1 MKSSINREQT
11 LEMNSLIDKWEN
23 QSLKEML
30 NLKERKINGR
40 KEEREINSPR
50 FSLKSI

>member
-11 LEMNSLIDKWEN
+11 LEMTSLIDKWES
-23 QSLKEML
+23 QSLKAKL

-40 KEEREINSPR
+40 KEEQEINSPK